1 MCAFDQARIKNKETT
16 LEYLRLS
23 LKHIRIW
30 TKMYK
35 NKEVLR
41 HTSFL
46 VDRLSDGSTKWSFS
60 GEPNHEQDL
69 KEDLKNDIFDFLRN
83 DPLFINLF
91 K

>member
-1 MCAFDQARIKNKETT
+1 
-16 LEYLRLS
+16 
-23 LKHIRIW
+23 
-30 TKMYK
+30 MYK

-46 VDRLSDGSTKWSFS
+46 VDRLSDDSTKWSFS

-69 KEDLKNDIFDFLRN
+69 KEDLKNDIFDFLR
-83 DPLFINLF
+83 DDSDFINLF